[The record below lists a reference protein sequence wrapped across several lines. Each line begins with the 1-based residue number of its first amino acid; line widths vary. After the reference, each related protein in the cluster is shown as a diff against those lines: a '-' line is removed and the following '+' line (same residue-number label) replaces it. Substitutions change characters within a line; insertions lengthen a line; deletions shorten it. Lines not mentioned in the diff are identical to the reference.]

1 VALKE
6 LIEERLEVQAE
17 EAQVTVRFAGNGIF
31 TDCQSPV
38 FMERALVAL
47 YVPSTSGNGL
57 VANVKGF
64 APPP

>member
-6 LIEERLEVQAE
+6 LIDARPDVQMEEP
-17 EAQVTVRFAGNGIF
+17 QVTVRFAGNGIF
-31 TDCQSPV
+31 TDCQSPI

-57 VANVKGF
+57 VARVKLF
-64 APPP
+64 APPL

>member
-6 LIEERLEVQAE
+6 LIDARLDVQTE

-31 TDCQSPV
+31 TDCQSPT
-38 FMERALVAL
+38 FMERELVAL

-57 VANVKGF
+57 VAKVKLF
-64 APPP
+64 APAL